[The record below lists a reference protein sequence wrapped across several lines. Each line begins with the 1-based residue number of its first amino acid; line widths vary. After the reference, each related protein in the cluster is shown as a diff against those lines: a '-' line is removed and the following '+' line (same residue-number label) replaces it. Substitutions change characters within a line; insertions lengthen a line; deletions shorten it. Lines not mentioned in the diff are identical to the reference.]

1 MTMRRN
7 NESTLVYFII
17 ICELVNVNGPTLD
30 LKMEELL
37 LHKIRILEGQ
47 LAITKAI
54 TKDTW
59 LTRIWQDHINDL
71 MLKVSRLNKTN

>member
-1 MTMRRN
+1 MTMRRSN
-7 NESTLVYFII
+7 GNTLVYFII

-37 LHKIRILEGQ
+37 LHKIRVLEKQ
-47 LAITKAI
+47 LSITQ
-54 TKDTW
+54 DTW
-59 LTRIWQDHINDL
+59 LKRIWQDHINDL